1 MGEDIFRKRMTDN
14 FRFYSTACLVYAV
27 FFVICLYR
35 NDAGITFPLWAVGTC
50 GFTVIMLR
58 RSDVVIKPVSWFYMA
73 LVMLLGI
80 AICLTGD
87 RRIIVMNKFMI
98 LFLML
103 VVLLGNFYDTKEWKP
118 IKHIEMMFGTVIISL
133 GSIGRPF
140 MDGSAYKRT
149 HGAGKTA
156 GKNVVKYIL
165 IGCAA
170 SIPLV
175 CIVLVLLANADPVFA
190 GQLRKIFVDLSFW
203 EIFGNILGMA
213 AIGFII

>member
-1 MGEDIFRKRMTDN
+1 MGEDLFRKRMTDN

-35 NDAGITFPLWAVGTC
+35 NDAGITFPLWAAGTC
-50 GFTVIMLR
+50 GFTVIMLK

-87 RRIIVMNKFMI
+87 RRIIIMNKFMI

-103 VVLLGNFYDTKEWKP
+103 VVLLGNFYDTENWKP
-118 IKHIEMMFGTVIISL
+118 IKHIEMMFSMVIISL

-170 SIPLV
+170 SISGVTGSP
-175 CIVLVLLANADPVFA
+175 
-190 GQLRKIFVDLSFW
+190 
-203 EIFGNILGMA
+203 
-213 AIGFII
+213 